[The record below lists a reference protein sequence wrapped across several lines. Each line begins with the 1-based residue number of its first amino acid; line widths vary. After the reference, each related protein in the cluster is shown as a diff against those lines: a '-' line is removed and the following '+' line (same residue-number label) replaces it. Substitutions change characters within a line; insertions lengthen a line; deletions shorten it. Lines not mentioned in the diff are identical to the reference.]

1 MYTPNS
7 YTVLSFLRKF
17 NLKITER
24 LLASL
29 VPYQAKTV
37 SSKQI
42 SFCLSHFPA
51 LLVSLM
57 PDCGAIPFWPF
68 VEFPCLTFVSW
79 EPGGLVG

>member
-1 MYTPNS
+1 MCTS

-42 SFCLSHFPA
+42 NVCLSHFPA

-57 PDCGAIPFWPF
+57 PD
-68 VEFPCLTFVSW
+68 VERYLSDLLWDSHV
-79 EPGGLVG
+79 